1 MIIASWLVALDP
13 RKEKA
18 ARAQLCASPG
28 REIRD
33 KKGSRWVVLLTESCR
48 DLDAQRQ
55 ELLDTPGVEAAQP
68 VASFDD
74 SDVAAPLRRWEAA
87 S

>member
-13 RKEKA
+13 RLEKT
-18 ARAQLCASPG
+18 ARARLGEAPG

-33 KKGSRWVVLLTESCR
+33 KKGSRWIVLLTESSE
-48 DLDAQRQ
+48 DLDAMRQ
-55 ELLDTPGVEAAQP
+55 ALLATPGVEAADP

-74 SDVAAPLRRWEAA
+74 RETATDIRRWE